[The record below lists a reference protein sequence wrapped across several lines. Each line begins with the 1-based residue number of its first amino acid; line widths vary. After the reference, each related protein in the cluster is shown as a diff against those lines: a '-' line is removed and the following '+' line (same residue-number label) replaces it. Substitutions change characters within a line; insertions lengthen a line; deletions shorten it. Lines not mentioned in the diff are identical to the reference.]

1 MKNSTDKKR
10 ETGRNHS
17 ELRTMLREAGIL
29 FAITL
34 IAGILLGFVYELTK
48 EPIRLQKEKEV
59 KEACQ
64 AVFPQATSFSRLD
77 SYVQTESLRQKLEE
91 NKVRIGTVFEAYSAD
106 GNLEGYVVESTSSGG
121 YGGDITIYAG
131 ITLENKLDGISIL
144 EINETPGLGM
154 NAQDVLVPQFSNK
167 TVEIFTYTKTGSQSE
182 GEIDAISGATRT
194 TAAVTNAVNGAL
206 EAVREE
212 LSGGGV
218 NE

>member
-1 MKNSTDKKR
+1 MRTASSTSTLGV
-10 ETGRNHS
+10 EEWYTTS
-17 ELRTMLREAGIL
+17 ILPTPLSSLVCTMTRAPER
-29 FAITL
+29 
-34 IAGILLGFVYELTK
+34 LTSST
-48 EPIRLQKEKEV
+48 
-59 KEACQ
+59 A
-64 AVFPQATSFSRLD
+64 
-77 SYVQTESLRQKLEE
+77 
-91 NKVRIGTVFEAYSAD
+91 
-106 GNLEGYVVESTSSGG
+106 ESTSSGG

-131 ITLENKLDGISIL
+131 ITLENKLNGISIL